1 MNKLATVRVHG
12 NASTGIAENMMSGRV
27 VVDGN
32 VSQSAGAT
40 GRGGL
45 LVVRGNAS
53 SRCGISMKGI
63 DIVVGGSVG
72 HMSAFMAQTG
82 CLVVCGDAG
91 EALGDSI
98 YEARLY
104 VRGSVDEPR
113 RRLRREGAA
122 RRARRSARGTARGGG
137 DRRRSGATSAAT
149 ARRGSSTT
157 SRSTTRRRTD
167 VDGHRAGRPWNLRES
182 YLFDRTVIAE
192 IQRAATEGIYDIRG
206 FGAKRRLPHFDDLLF
221 LGASHLALPA
231 RGLPRALRDR
241 RRPRDAL
248 RAQAAR
254 AEDPRSRSRG

>member
-1 MNKLATVRVHG
+1 MAVSAVESTELEVVDLESTSVRELNQRLHDVARGAPGPRRFRIVNPSGAHAVACGLDAELEVEIEGHVGYYCAGMNKLATVRVRG
-12 NASTGIAENMMSGRV
+12 NASTGIAENLMSGQV

-63 DIVVGGSVG
+63 DIVVQGSVG

-104 VRGSVDEPR
+104 VRGSVASLGADCVEKELRDEHADEVAELLDAAGIDADPR
-113 RRLRREGAA
+113 DFRRYGSARRLYNFSIDNAA
-122 RRARRSARGTARGGG
+122 A
-137 DRRRSGATSAAT
+137 
-149 ARRGSSTT
+149 
-157 SRSTTRRRTD
+157 
-167 VDGHRAGRPWNLRES
+167 
-182 YLFDRTVIAE
+182 Y
-192 IQRAATEGIYDIRG
+192 
-206 FGAKRRLPHFDDLLF
+206 
-221 LGASHLALPA
+221 
-231 RGLPRALRDR
+231 
-241 RRPRDAL
+241 
-248 RAQAAR
+248 
-254 AEDPRSRSRG
+254 